1 MCMLVFVPSFQSLTS
16 FHAHLVEVLEEIED
30 TAGDL
35 LLVEAGASSV
45 APDGGDAAHRRRCP
59 CSGERS
65 GNGAAEGRSRV

>member
-1 MCMLVFVPSFQSLTS
+1 MCMLVFIPSFQSLTS
-16 FHAHLVEVLEEIED
+16 LHAHLVEVLEEIED
-30 TAGDL
+30 AAGDL

-45 APDGGDAAHRRRCP
+45 APDSGDAAHRRRCP

>member
-1 MCMLVFVPSFQSLTS
+1 MRGGREFRRVGD
-16 FHAHLVEVLEEIED
+16 LVEVLKEIED